1 VLIGGIVPPGGRLA
15 GFTENA
21 DILSAFP

>member
-1 VLIGGIVPPGGRLA
+1 VLIGGIVPPGGWLA